1 MCLYADEETARPAE
15 NDIVCYKVMRH
26 VYCNDRYALRSQY
39 YDFNYNVGKSYL
51 CYDFSKE
58 AERSIIRH
66 DNYIVERGF
75 HSYMKLDMALFHAED
90 SFNSCALVIVKC
102 IIPKG
107 TLMFSAVD
115 DYEYCSERI
124 KVIGYESFT
133 NVDKA
138 FSARCAD
145 SIKWKETIESP
156 KERECA
162 VDNDGCMSGVRKIIK
177 ALKSWMGKK

>member
-1 MCLYADEETARPAE
+1 MCLYADEEKARPAE
-15 NDIVCYKVMRH
+15 SDMVCYKVMRH

-58 AERSIIRH
+58 AGRSIMRY
-66 DNYIVERGF
+66 DNYTVEHGF
-75 HSYMKLDMALFHAED
+75 HSYMKLDMVLFHAED

-107 TLMFSAVD
+107 TLMFSATD
-115 DYEYCSERI
+115 DGEYCSERI

-133 NVDKA
+133 NVAKA
-138 FSARCAD
+138 FSERHAD
-145 SIKWKETIESP
+145 SIEWKETIEFP
-156 KERECA
+156 EARKCA
-162 VDNDGCMSGVRKIIK
+162 VDNDRRMSGVHKVIK
-177 ALKSWMGKK
+177 TIKSWMSK